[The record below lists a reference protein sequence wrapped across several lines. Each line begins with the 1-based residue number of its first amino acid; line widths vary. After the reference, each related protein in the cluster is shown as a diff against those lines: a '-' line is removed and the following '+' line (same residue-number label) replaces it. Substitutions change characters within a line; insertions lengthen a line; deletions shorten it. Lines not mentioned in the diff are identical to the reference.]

1 MDLSES
7 MLEQTHQSALENGWQ
22 NVELPPGTYAL
33 EIWTP
38 ENSSA
43 RVTYSLLASDRVLDN
58 RVSYQSTRQER
69 GQVNEWID
77 FSITTN
83 PSLIIEL
90 PAAAPVTVLAEPSS
104 RSDNVEYNLSGNV
117 VFGVGPV
124 RFVKQQ

>member
-1 MDLSES
+1 M
-7 MLEQTHQSALENGWQ
+7 
-22 NVELPPGTYAL
+22 

-43 RVTYSLLASDRVLDN
+43 RVTYSLLSSDQVLDT

-77 FSITTN
+77 FSVTLN

-90 PAAAPVTVLAEPSS
+90 PTGAPVAVVAQPSP
-104 RSDNVEYNLSGNV
+104 RADNREYNLGGNV